1 MILYGSGEPI
11 EAFRLLRPHVV
22 SVHGKDGDW
31 PSGAGALGAE
41 RPLGQGSVNIPA
53 FVAVL
58 KETGYS
64 GPICV
69 ESGVHGEEQR
79 WRALSQA
86 VALLNSLR

>member
-1 MILYGSGEPI
+1 M
-11 EAFRLLRPHVV
+11 V

-31 PSGAGALGAE
+31 PDPAAPGSLGTE

-53 FVAVL
+53 FVGVL
-58 KETGYS
+58 KETGYL

-69 ESGVHGEEQR
+69 ESGVHGELQR